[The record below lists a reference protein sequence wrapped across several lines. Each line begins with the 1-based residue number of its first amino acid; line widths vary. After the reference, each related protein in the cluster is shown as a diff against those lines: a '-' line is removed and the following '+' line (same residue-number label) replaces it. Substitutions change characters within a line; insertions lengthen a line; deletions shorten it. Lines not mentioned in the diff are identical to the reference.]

1 MSELSIPTTL
11 LPEITMIAGLV
22 LFNSG
27 MEPFYSVQKPFPFR
41 SDLLDRVLNPLQLAI
56 EWSHIDEVVCLEV
69 RWSPSN
75 RFHPAEL
82 D

>member
-1 MSELSIPTTL
+1 
-11 LPEITMIAGLV
+11 
-22 LFNSG
+22 